1 MVKFPRKDFFYL
13 KTKNRLMVVFAVIYA
28 LLLIIGTYFLSG
40 LFSAILC
47 LFLVVFSA
55 VFWGLAGGLISAVWS
70 GFLMAVSTF
79 YLHLS
84 TVRGFLFGTFAY
96 FVIAAGIGILSN
108 IIKKKQAEL
117 LSAYDSTIEGW
128 AYALDLKDEETK
140 GHSSRVTEMTVLLA
154 KKFGIKNE
162 ELSHIKR
169 GALLHDIGKM
179 GIPDSILLKA
189 GKLTDEELAT
199 MQKHPEYAFKMLSDI
214 AFLLPAIDIPY
225 CHHEWWDGTGYPQGL
240 KGSNIPIA
248 ARIFAVV
255 DTYDALTNDRPYR
268 KAWPKDKALE
278 YICQQAGKHFDPDV
292 VKVFLSTLGKD
303 SNTADK

>member
-199 MQKHPEYAFKMLSDI
+199 M
-214 AFLLPAIDIPY
+214 
-225 CHHEWWDGTGYPQGL
+225 
-240 KGSNIPIA
+240 
-248 ARIFAVV
+248 
-255 DTYDALTNDRPYR
+255 
-268 KAWPKDKALE
+268 
-278 YICQQAGKHFDPDV
+278 
-292 VKVFLSTLGKD
+292 
-303 SNTADK
+303 